1 MLRTATMLTRET
13 GWALRRLLR
22 APGFTLVAVLTVGLA
37 VAPSL
42 LFRLVDRAVLPPLPF
57 EHSDELLAVWQRMP
71 WGKLATSYPKL
82 RHLQQ
87 HSRTSDVAIA
97 RGGDLF
103 TMTSDGRVRVGIEA
117 VTPNFF
123 DVLRARPLLGR
134 VFREDEN
141 QTPLAHP
148 VVILSEKIWRER
160 YGARPEVLTEK
171 IVLSGV
177 PFTVIGVMPKGFGGL
192 AAAQWRWAGV
202 QSADAWIPAM
212 MAPLAMVK
220 EWATAFALETPH
232 STIWGGIARLRP
244 GHGALEARAEAD
256 ILGREVETL
265 WPARASGTIVP
276 FDVIPLSEDAVD
288 PRIAKA
294 VFLLRIAGVLVLGLG
309 ALNLGNMFVAR
320 GADRARTLGV
330 QSFLGASRFGL
341 ASGMA
346 AEALFVGLLGAA
358 LGVLLTQAALVSLR
372 VAEPTI
378 LTAPFGVTFDP
389 AGFRV
394 DRDLGLAS
402 IAFCMVAA
410 VGAILVPVWRATRV
424 DSSSVLRGGA
434 GVTGGGLRRLR
445 LTQPG
450 GLLVAAEVAFA
461 LALTLPA
468 LLLVRSVGRLVG
480 ADLGFT
486 ARGVT
491 TGEIRLPAT
500 EYGPEAAA
508 SFVDR
513 ALDRLRATPG
523 VEAASFVNGAPLSDR
538 FFTSQIR
545 PTASAGDSGF
555 LATVLVV
562 SPEAFRTLGI
572 ALRQGRD
579 FSGDDQAKGT
589 PVAILSADGARR
601 LRTPALGARVD
612 VMTFAGRS
620 VEVIG
625 VAGDVP
631 YQDLAREQLPVIY
644 LPLSQVPLTEG
655 TLVVRTGAAPAEAAT
670 LLRSTIAS
678 LDPRLRTMAIE
689 PLGGQVDRALGR
701 FRGATWLLGV
711 AAGLAL
717 LLAGT
722 GVYGLL
728 SSLVARSVP
737 EIGIRIALGAAPA
750 AIGRQLARS
759 SLALAAVGLAF
770 GLALGSWGARYLE
783 GYLYGIRPYDATAFL
798 LALAAAALLALLAAL
813 QPARRA
819 SRVDPMVA
827 LRAE

>member
-1 MLRTATMLTRET
+1 MRMAAMLRRET
-13 GWALRRLLR
+13 GWAIRRLLR

-42 LFRLVDRAVLPPLPF
+42 LFRLVDRAVLPPMPF

-87 HSRTSDVAIA
+87 HSRTSEVAIFKG
-97 RGGDLF
+97 RDLF
-103 TMTSDGRVRVGIEA
+103 TETADGRVQVHVEA

-141 QTPLAHP
+141 ETPLAHP
-148 VVILSEKIWRER
+148 VVILSERVWRER
-160 YGARPEVLTEK
+160 YGARPEMLTEK

-177 PFTVIGVMPKGFGGL
+177 PFTVVGVMPADFGGL

-212 MAPLAMVK
+212 MAPLGMFK
-220 EWATAFALETPH
+220 EWASAITVEHPH
-232 STIWGGIARLRP
+232 ATLWCGIARLRP
-244 GHGALEARAEAD
+244 GHSVLEARAEAE
-256 ILGREVETL
+256 ILGRDVEAL
-265 WPARASGTIVP
+265 WPSGAAGSPVP

-288 PRIAKA
+288 PRISKA
-294 VFLLRIAGVLVLGLG
+294 VFLLRIAGILVLGLG
-309 ALNLGNMFVAR
+309 AMNLGNMFVAR

-358 LGVLLTQAALVSLR
+358 LGVVLTQAALVSLR
-372 VAEPTI
+372 IAEPTI

-394 DRDLGLAS
+394 DGTVGVAS
-402 IAFCMVAA
+402 LAFCLVAA
-410 VGAILVPVWRATRV
+410 VGAILVPAWQAIRI

-445 LTQPG
+445 LTRPG

-461 LALTLPA
+461 VALTLPA

-491 TGEIRLPAT
+491 TGEVRLPTTA
-500 EYGPEAAA
+500 YRPQAAA
-508 SFVDR
+508 SFFDR

-523 VEAASFVNGAPLSDR
+523 VEAASFVNGVPLSDR
-538 FFTSQIR
+538 FFTSQIK
-545 PTASAGDSGF
+545 PTTSAADAGF

-572 ALRQGRD
+572 ALREGRD
-579 FSGDDQAKGT
+579 FGRDDQASGAR
-589 PVAILSADGARR
+589 VAILSADGARR
-601 LRTPALGARVD
+601 LPTPAVGARVD
-612 VMTFAGRS
+612 VMTFGGRS

-625 VAGDVP
+625 IAGNVP

-644 LPLSQVPLTEG
+644 LPLGQVPLTEG
-655 TLVVRTGAAPAEAAT
+655 TLVVRTGSAPAEAAT
-670 LLRSTIAS
+670 LLRNTITS
-678 LDPRLRTMAIE
+678 LDPGLRTMAIE
-689 PLGGQVDRALGR
+689 PLGRQVDRALGR

-750 AIGRQLARS
+750 TIGRQLARS
-759 SLALAAVGLAF
+759 SLALAFVGLAF
-770 GLALGSWGARYLE
+770 GLVLGSSGARYLE
-783 GYLYGIRPYDATAFL
+783 GYLYGVRPYDAASFL
-798 LALAAAALLALLAAL
+798 IALAAAALLALLAAL

-819 SRVDPMVA
+819 SRVDPMIA

>member
-1 MLRTATMLTRET
+1 MPTVAMLGHET
-13 GWALRRLLR
+13 GWAVRRLLR
-22 APGFTLVAVLTVGLA
+22 APGFTPVAVLTVGLA

-42 LFRLVDRAVLPPLPF
+42 LFRLVDRAILPPLPF
-57 EHSDELLAVWQRMP
+57 EPSEELLAVWQRMP

-97 RGGDLF
+97 RGGDLSA
-103 TMTSDGRVRVGIEA
+103 TTADGRVRVGIEA

-123 DVLRARPLLGR
+123 DVLGARPLLSR
-134 VFREDEN
+134 VFREEEN
-141 QTPLAHP
+141 EIPLAHP
-148 VVILSEKIWRER
+148 VVILGEKVWRQR
-160 YGARPEVLTEK
+160 FGARPDVLSEK

-177 PFTVIGVMPKGFGGL
+177 PFTVVGVMPSDFGGL
-192 AAAQWRWAGV
+192 MSVQWRWAGIT
-202 QSADAWIPAM
+202 SADAWIPAM

-220 EWATAFALETPH
+220 EWATAHAVETPH
-232 STIWGGIARLRP
+232 STTWTGIARLRP
-244 GHGALEARAEAD
+244 GHGVSEARAEAD
-256 ILGREVETL
+256 VLGREVEAM
-265 WPARASGTIVP
+265 WPAGADDTSVP

-288 PRIAKA
+288 PRISKA
-294 VFLLRIAGVLVLGLG
+294 VFLLRIAGILVLGLG

-320 GADRARTLGV
+320 GANRARTLGV
-330 QSFLGASRFGL
+330 QSLLGASRFGL
-341 ASGMA
+341 AFGMA

-358 LGVLLTQAALVSLR
+358 LGVLLTEAALVSLR
-372 VAEPTI
+372 IAEPTI

-394 DRDLGLAS
+394 DGTLGVAS
-402 IAFCMVAA
+402 VAFCMVA
-410 VGAILVPVWRATRV
+410 VIGAILIPAWRTARI
-424 DSSSVLRGGA
+424 DASSVLRSGA

-445 LTQPG
+445 LTRPG

-508 SFVDR
+508 SLVDKV
-513 ALDRLRATPG
+513 LDRLRATRG
-523 VEAASFVNGAPLSDR
+523 VEAASFVNGVPLSDR
-538 FFTSQIR
+538 FFTSQIK
-545 PTASAGDSGF
+545 PTASKDGGF

-562 SPEAFRTLGI
+562 SPEAFRTLGM
-572 ALRQGRD
+572 ALREGRD
-579 FSGDDQAKGT
+579 FGRDDQASGA

-601 LRTPALGARVD
+601 LSAPALGARMD
-612 VMTFAGRS
+612 VMAFGGRS
-620 VEVIG
+620 VEVVG

-644 LPLSQVPLTEG
+644 LPLGQAPLNEG
-655 TLVVRTGAAPAEAAT
+655 TLVVRTGAASTEATT

-678 LDPRLRTMAIE
+678 LDPHLRSMAIE
-689 PLGGQVDRALGR
+689 PLGSQVDRALGR

-737 EIGIRIALGAAPA
+737 EIGIRIALGAEPS
-750 AIGRQLARS
+750 AIGRQLAGS
-759 SLALAAVGLAF
+759 ALALAAVGLAF

-783 GYLYGIRPYDATAFL
+783 GYLYGIRPYDAAAFL

-819 SRVDPMVA
+819 SRVDPMIA